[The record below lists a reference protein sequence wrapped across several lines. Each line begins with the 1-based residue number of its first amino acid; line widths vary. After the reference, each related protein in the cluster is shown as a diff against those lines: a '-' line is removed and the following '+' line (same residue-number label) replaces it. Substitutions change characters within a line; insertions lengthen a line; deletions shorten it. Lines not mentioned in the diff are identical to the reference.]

1 MSKLEAVNRKPTS
14 AAYKDPPTTSSL
26 IILGTSSRRKES
38 VSLILTSIIAPMAT
52 KYWLLNPSVLVLLI
66 IIRKESMKC
75 NGLTVNPPESISV
88 VDPGRLGQLE
98 ITWEPPK
105 GLTDMAECSV
115 TYHLEYFNT
124 YKNRWSAVRT
134 SRRSY
139 STQFDLMKNVEVRV
153 YTLLDGPCTNN
164 TEIKS
169 KNYTELI
176 QNPPNTGVAGTEIQ
190 DFICVFQNMEYTECK
205 WRRSPKMPTN
215 SQQNLYYWY
224 KSLELAKECPNY
236 VFSDGVRIGCNFTKK
251 SLPNFMDINF
261 CVNGSSPE
269 GPLKTTFTSLKIQ
282 NQVKPAAT
290 EKLHL
295 QVGADKLEVQWEDP
309 EGPVP
314 GQCLEWQVEHNQ
326 EGPNGQ
332 MSKEEILVEDTSLA
346 CPFSST
352 TKKNC
357 FRVRSKMNKY
367 CVDKGFWS
375 DWSHQVCHPEKS
387 EVPPEPYRVPVYLCV
402 AAAVIAMLML
412 PLCVWAV
419 IKMRNSK
426 QEKKL
431 DSVLTNLFTKSSTF
445 VIPDV
450 YKSENICQI

>member
-1 MSKLEAVNRKPTS
+1 MMATSKCWLL
-14 AAYKDPPTTSSL
+14 DPP
-26 IILGTSSRRKES
+26 
-38 VSLILTSIIAPMAT
+38 V
-52 KYWLLNPSVLVLLI
+52 LLLLI
-66 IIRKESMKC
+66 IWKESMQC

-88 VDPGRLGQLE
+88 TDPGHLGQLE
-98 ITWEPPK
+98 ITWDPPK

-134 SRRSY
+134 SRRTY
-139 STQFDLMKNVEVRV
+139 TTQFDLMKNVEVRV

-164 TEIKS
+164 TVLKS

-176 QNPPNTGVAGTEIQ
+176 QNPPNTGVTGTEIQ
-190 DFICVFQNMEYTECK
+190 DFTCVFHNMEYVECE
-205 WRRSPKMPTN
+205 WRRSPKTPAN
-215 SQQNLYYWY
+215 SKQNLYYWY

-236 VFSDGVRIGCNFTKK
+236 VFLDGVRIGCNFSKK
-251 SLPNFMDINF
+251 SLPNFMDVIF

-290 EKLHL
+290 EKLYL
-295 QVGADKLEVQWEDP
+295 QAGGDKLELQWENP
-309 EGPVP
+309 AGSVP

-326 EGPNGQ
+326 EGPNGKI
-332 MSKEEILVEDTSLA
+332 SKEETLVEDTSLA
-346 CPFSST
+346 FRLST
-352 TKKNC
+352 TVKKNC
-357 FRVRSKMNKY
+357 FRVRSKMSKY

-375 DWSHQVCHPEKS
+375 DWSHQVCHPEKT
-387 EVPPEPYRVPVYLCV
+387 EVPPEPYRVPVYLC
-402 AAAVIAMLML
+402 AAAAMTAMLML
-412 PLCVWAV
+412 PLCVWAM

-431 DSVLTNLFTKSSTF
+431 DSVLSNLFTKSSTR

-450 YKSENICQI
+450 